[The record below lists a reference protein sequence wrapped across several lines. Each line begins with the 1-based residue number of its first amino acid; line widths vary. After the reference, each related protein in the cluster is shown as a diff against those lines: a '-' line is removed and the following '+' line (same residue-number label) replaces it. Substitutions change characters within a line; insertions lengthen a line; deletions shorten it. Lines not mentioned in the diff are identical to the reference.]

1 MPRHD
6 TALSIVI
13 LALAAAALARAED
26 AAAPSS
32 DTIDAARCK
41 LAAEYSAARR
51 GVSVLLMLDGKILFE
66 DYPAGGSPDRAHE
79 LASGTKSFSGVAA
92 AAAVQ
97 DGLFKLDD
105 KVSDTIAEWKD
116 DPKKASITIRQLL
129 TLTCGIQTGGE
140 AGAPPPYADAVAMPM
155 VTAPGEEFKYGA
167 VAFQVFGEL
176 MKRKLADKKENLVDY
191 LQRRIFDPIGLKVG
205 SWKKGPDGNPTVP
218 SGARLAAREWAKFGE
233 LARLG
238 GTWEGKEIVRKDL
251 LDVCFEGTKPNPAYG
266 LTWWLNRPTTPQQ
279 RLKIP
284 LLTVTADLH
293 RGDRIPADLVMA
305 AGAGNQR
312 LYVSRE
318 RKLVVVR
325 QAEGI
330 LNALAGDR
338 SVKWSDAEFLDRLLY
353 GTDASGKIVEPGAE
367 PPPDPAADRAKGL
380 EQLRKRF
387 DKNGDGQLDDEERAA
402 MREFL
407 RSRVGKSATPP
418 GE

>member
-1 MPRHD
+1 LI
-6 TALSIVI
+6 ALLIF
-13 LALAAAALARAED
+13 AALGFAWSEE
-26 AAAPSS
+26 AAAPPAV
-32 DTIDAARCK
+32 TDAARCK

-51 GVSVLLMLDGKILFE
+51 GVSVLVRVDGKILFE
-66 DYPAGGSPDRAHE
+66 DYPAGGSPERAHE

-97 DGLFKLDD
+97 DGLFTLDD
-105 KVSDTIAEWKD
+105 KVSDTIVEWKN
-116 DPKKASITIRQLL
+116 DPKKAPITIRQLL
-129 TLTCGIQTGGE
+129 TLTSGIQTGGE

-176 MKRKLADKKENLVDY
+176 MRRKLADRKEDLVGY
-191 LQRRIFDPIGLKVG
+191 LTRRIFEPIGLKVG
-205 SWKKGPDGNPTVP
+205 SWKRGPDGNPTVP
-218 SGARLAAREWAKFGE
+218 SGARLTARNWALFGE

-279 RLKIP
+279 RIKIP
-284 LLTVTADLH
+284 MLTVSTDIH
-293 RGDRIPADLVMA
+293 RGDRLPADLVMA

-318 RKLVVVR
+318 MKLVAVR

-330 LNALAGDR
+330 VNALAGDR
-338 SVKWSDAEFLDRLLY
+338 GVKWSDAEFLCRLLF
-353 GTDASGKIVEPGAE
+353 GTDVAGNTVEPGAE
-367 PPPDPAADRAKGL
+367 PAPDPAADRAKAL
-380 EQLRKRF
+380 EQFRKRF
-387 DKNGDGQLDDEERAA
+387 DRNGDGQLDEAERAA

-407 RSRVGKSATPP
+407 RQRVGGTAPP
-418 GE
+418 RDN